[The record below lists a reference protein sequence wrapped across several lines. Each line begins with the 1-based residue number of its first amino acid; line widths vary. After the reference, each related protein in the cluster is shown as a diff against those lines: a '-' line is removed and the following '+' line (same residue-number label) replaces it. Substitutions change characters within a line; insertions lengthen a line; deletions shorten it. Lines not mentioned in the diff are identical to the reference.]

1 MTTRGIL
8 RTVLAVLLTTG
19 GFLAIGAAPAFA
31 CSCRAGVPV
40 EESLAESDGAFVG
53 VFTGRD
59 DPLGHGDIVSSG
71 RRVLNHFQVERS
83 VKGDIGG
90 RVDVTAAASGASC
103 GLELQVGQRT
113 GLLLRRDAGGGW
125 TSGLCSQVEPQALL
139 AFAPAAA
146 PGSDAPESDAVGSD
160 AASAD
165 AAGAGGAD
173 WGLILL
179 VGLLVL
185 AVAGAVVLEVVHRRA
200 P

>member
-1 MTTRGIL
+1 MTKRGIL
-8 RTVLAVLLTTG
+8 RSALAVLLATG
-19 GFLAIGAAPAFA
+19 GVLAVGAGPAFA
-31 CSCRAGVPV
+31 CSCRAGVAV

-59 DPLGHGDIVSSG
+59 DPLGQGDIVSSG
-71 RRVLNHFQVERS
+71 RRVLNHFQVERP
-83 VKGDIGG
+83 VKGDIGE

-113 GLLLRRDAGGGW
+113 GLLLRRDAGSGSW

-146 PGSDAPESDAVGSD
+146 TGSDAG
-160 AASAD
+160 
-165 AAGAGGAD
+165 GGAD
-173 WGLILL
+173 WGLIVLL
-179 VGLLVL
+179 GLLVL

>member
-1 MTTRGIL
+1 MTKRLIL
-8 RTVLAVLLTTG
+8 RSVLAVLLAAG
-19 GFLAIGAAPAFA
+19 GLLAVGAAPAFA

-59 DPLGHGDIVSSG
+59 DPLGQGDIVSSG
-71 RRVLNHFQVERS
+71 RRVLNHFQVERP
-83 VKGDIGG
+83 VKGDIGE
-90 RVDVTAAASGASC
+90 RVDVQAAASGASC
-103 GLELQVGQRT
+103 GLELEVGQRT
-113 GLLLRRDAGGGW
+113 GLLLRRDAGGW

-139 AFAPAAA
+139 AFTPA
-146 PGSDAPESDAVGSD
+146 
-160 AASAD
+160 
-165 AAGAGGAD
+165 AAGAGGGTD
-173 WGLILL
+173 WGLMVL